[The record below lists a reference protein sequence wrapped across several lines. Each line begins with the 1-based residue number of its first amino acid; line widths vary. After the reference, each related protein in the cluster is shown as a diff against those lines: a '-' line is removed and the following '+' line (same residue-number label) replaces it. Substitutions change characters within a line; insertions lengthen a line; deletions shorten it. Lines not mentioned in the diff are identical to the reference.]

1 MIRSLSNEKGEMRKD
16 KVKSE
21 LKKEISSIIHNE
33 VKDPRL
39 GFITVI
45 DTELSDDLKYLKVF
59 YSVLGA
65 KNDEE
70 LAQDIMERV
79 EGFIKKLIAKRLKL
93 RFVPEIKFIIDRS
106 IAKAQHIEDILEN
119 IKHKEED
126 E

>member
-1 MIRSLSNEKGEMRKD
+1 MISSLSNEKGEMRKD

>member
-1 MIRSLSNEKGEMRKD
+1 MRKD

-21 LKKEISSIIHNE
+21 LKKEISSIINNE

-39 GFITVI
+39 GFITLV

-65 KNDEE
+65 KNDED
-70 LAQDIMERV
+70 LAQEILEKA
-79 EGFIKKLIAKRLKL
+79 EGFIKKLIARRLKL
-93 RFVPEIKFIIDRS
+93 RFVPEIKFIVDRT

-119 IKHKEED
+119 IKHKEDD

>member
-79 EGFIKKLIAKRLKL
+79 EGF
-93 RFVPEIKFIIDRS
+93 
-106 IAKAQHIEDILEN
+106 
-119 IKHKEED
+119 
-126 E
+126 